1 MRAVRCGEKGIEVVE
16 IEAPRGDGVRV
27 KVRAAGICGTDLHLI
42 SGPMPPPVTLGHEI
56 AGVTEDGT
64 PVAVEPLS
72 PCLECPPCRAGQYNL
87 CEQGPAIIHG
97 IVREGGMADEMV
109 VPERALVPLARGL
122 DPANASLVE
131 PLAVA
136 QHGLRLGGQHAGQ
149 RVLVVGAGPIGLL
162 AAFAARAGGA
172 EVDIAARHD
181 HQREIAE
188 RLGCGEPDGSY
199 DLVVEAAGTES
210 ATASA
215 VEACRPGGSVVLVA
229 SYWEGQ
235 LRFPAFALCLKEI
248 RIVPASL
255 YCAHGA
261 MRDID
266 LAAGLLARHPE
277 VPELLITH
285 RFPLDAA
292 AEAFEI
298 AGQRAA
304 GAIKVVLEP

>member
-1 MRAVRCGEKGIEVVE
+1 MRAVRCGEKGIEVVQ
-16 IEAPRGDGVRV
+16 IAAPRGEGVLV
-27 KVRAAGICGTDLHLI
+27 KVRAAGICGSDLQLI
-42 SGPMPPPVTLGHEI
+42 SGRIPPSVTLGHEI
-56 AGVTEDGT
+56 AGLTEDGT

-72 PCLECPPCRAGQYNL
+72 PCLKCSPCRAGEYNL
-87 CEQGPAIIHG
+87 CEQGPTIIHG
-97 IVREGGMADEMV
+97 VVREGGMADEML

-136 QHGLRLGGQHAGQ
+136 QHALRLGGQHAGQ

-162 AAFAARAGGA
+162 TAFAARAGGA
-172 EVDIAARHD
+172 EVDVAARHD
-181 HQREIAE
+181 HQREVAE
-188 RLGCGEPDGSY
+188 RFGCGEPEGSY

-210 ATASA
+210 AVASA

-229 SYWEGQ
+229 SYWDGRIT
-235 LRFPAFALCLKEI
+235 LPAFALCLKEI

-266 LAAGLLARHPE
+266 VAAALLARHPE

-292 AEAFEI
+292 REAFEM
-298 AGQRAA
+298 AGRREA